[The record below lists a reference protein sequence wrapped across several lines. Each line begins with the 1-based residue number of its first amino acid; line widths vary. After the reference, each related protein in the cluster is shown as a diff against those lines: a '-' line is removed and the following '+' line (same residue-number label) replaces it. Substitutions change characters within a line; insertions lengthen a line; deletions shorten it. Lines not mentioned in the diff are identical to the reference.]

1 MAELEQS
8 VISSFGGGWTQMKDD
23 PMTIIEEY
31 LDLVR
36 SHLPGEIA
44 EEIISELR
52 SYIVEAAQEIGQG
65 TITTQSA
72 KMAVS
77 RFGVP
82 SKVAEEYRSSM
93 LLESLEA
100 EETHEAKQQRLII
113 PLLKEIK
120 RYEYLT
126 FVRFLIWLVLFA
138 VVVFLVPIVVTP
150 GHYAFFDVFLEILIF
165 AIFGIILIKLYFGS
179 RRYIIKTFG
188 HTSIFGRRLRV
199 ETGVDALITFSLT
212 VLMLRATVSL
222 ARESSYYVHVVR
234 DHLSYTISGLPIV
247 IIVFAYHMILIF
259 GLLIRGAADIYYLKT
274 PDQESTL
281 KAIIASGAF
290 LAIGIGMKIG
300 IDVVSIARSALLYS
314 YNPVLVILAS
324 VLGLQII
331 TSHMKLTEEKEVH

>member
-8 VISSFGGGWTQMKDD
+8 AIASFGGGWTQMKDD
-23 PMTIIEEY
+23 PMSIIEEF

-44 EEIISELR
+44 EEIITELR

-65 TITTQSA
+65 TITAQSA

-77 RFGVP
+77 RFGAP

-93 LLESLEA
+93 LLESLEV

-120 RYEYLT
+120 RYEYLIL
-126 FVRFLIWLVLFA
+126 VRFLIWLALFA
-138 VVVFLVPIVVTP
+138 VVVFLVPIMVTP
-150 GHYAFFDVFLEILIF
+150 GHYAFFDVFLEILVF

-179 RRYIIKTFG
+179 RRYFIKTFG
-188 HTSIFGRRLRV
+188 HTSIFGRRLKI
-199 ETGVDALITFSLT
+199 EKGVDALITFFLT
-212 VLMLRATVSL
+212 VLMLRATVLL
-222 ARESSYYVHVVR
+222 ARESSYYVNITR
-234 DHLSYTISGLPIV
+234 DNLSYIISGLPI
-247 IIVFAYHMILIF
+247 IIIMFAYHVILIL
-259 GLLIRGAADIYYLKT
+259 GLLIRGAADIYDLKT

-281 KAIIASGAF
+281 KAIITSGIF

-300 IDVVSIARSALLYS
+300 VDVVFIAKSALLYS

-324 VLGLQII
+324 FLALQII
-331 TSHMKLTEEKEVH
+331 TSHMKLTEKKEIH